1 MAPSTG
7 GFTDLQSYGYL
18 YGCSEEVK
26 GYIRLVGAGFN
37 EIHGHGP
44 TLARMK
50 NPIAATVDGICELFT
65 SIPRQVIK
73 DKHLREIFDDMNV
86 IR

>member
-1 MAPSTG
+1 MAPTTG

-26 GYIRLVGAGFN
+26 GYIRLVDAGFN

-50 NPIAATVDGICELFT
+50 NPIVATVDSICELFT
-65 SIPRQVIK
+65 SIPRRVIK
-73 DKHLREIFDDMNV
+73 DNLPKLSFNQI
-86 IR
+86 